1 MQRTAIWWLILA
13 LLPVPALADSHEEAE
28 AQEEQQAEQE
38 EERNKHPILFYLP
51 NRIFDVLDVARARVR
66 VGPGVGV
73 SARVTKPASVAV
85 GFYASIFA
93 GLPGPRGGAKI
104 PFPIGVE
111 NYAGA
116 DVSVMGVST
125 EGFGPNYGVGEVGAG
140 VQAGLFGIDV
150 GIDPVEILD
159 LVLGFV
165 FIDFMDDDF

>member
-1 MQRTAIWWLILA
+1 MRRTAIWWLILA

-28 AQEEQQAEQE
+28 TQEEGEEQE
-38 EERNKHPILFYLP
+38 EERTKHPILFYLP
-51 NRIFDVLDVARARVR
+51 NRIFDVLDVARARAR
-66 VGPGVGV
+66 IGPGVGV
-73 SARVTKPASVAV
+73 SARVTKPVSVTA
-85 GFYASIFA
+85 GFYASVFV
-93 GLPGPRGGAKI
+93 GLPGPRGGPKI
-104 PFPIGVE
+104 PFPIGME

-125 EGFGPNYGVGEVGAG
+125 EGFGPNYGVGEIGAG
-140 VQAGLFGIDV
+140 VHAGVMGVDA